1 MMKLHVHD
9 RAGLVVLAYE
19 TGLLL
24 PRADGRARADRRLAL
39 A

>member
-1 MMKLHVHD
+1 MIKLNVHD

-24 PRADGRARADRRLAL
+24 PRADRRTSADRRLAL